1 LKLENGGLSP
11 AQKAQGQQSKDP
23 NFFMYAVVICTLAL
37 VMVAVIGVLLTG
49 LFDTLVDN
57 TKIFEILGPAF
68 QTIVGAFV
76 GIIGGRQMSIKPED
90 DK

>member
-1 LKLENGGLSP
+1 MNKETGGLSP
-11 AQKAQGQQSKDP
+11 AQKAQGKQDKDP

-76 GIIGGRQMSIKPED
+76 GIIGGRQMSAKSED
-90 DK
+90 K

>member
-1 LKLENGGLSP
+1 MKLEKGGLSP
-11 AQKAQGQQSKDP
+11 AQKAQGQQGKDP
-23 NFFMYAVVICTLAL
+23 NFFMYAVVICTLAM
-37 VMVAVIGVLLTG
+37 VMIAVIGVLLTG

-76 GIIGGRQMSIKPED
+76 GIIGGRQMSIKTED